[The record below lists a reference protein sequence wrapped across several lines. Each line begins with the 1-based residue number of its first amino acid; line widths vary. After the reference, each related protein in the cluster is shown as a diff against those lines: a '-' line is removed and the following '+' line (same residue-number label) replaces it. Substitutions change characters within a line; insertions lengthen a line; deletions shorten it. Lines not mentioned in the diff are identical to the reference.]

1 MSFEGVK
8 SRNLTVLFG
17 IAAAA
22 IIGFFAVSMFMGTP
36 IVRDSITEESTILAK
51 TGTDCIVDTND
62 SIMSSKT
69 ITNCELEV
77 GTTVKITYKSGLPT
91 ARLASP

>member
-1 MSFEGVK
+1 MSFEGTK

-22 IIGFFAVSMFMGTP
+22 IVGFFAVSMFMGAP
-36 IVRDSITEESTILAK
+36 IIRDTITEEVSIMAK
-51 TGTDCIVDTND
+51 TGTDCIVDTKD

-69 ITNCELEV
+69 ITGCDFPV
-77 GTTVKITYKSGLPT
+77 GTNVKITYKSGLPT
-91 ARLASP
+91 AQIESP

>member
-1 MSFEGVK
+1 MSFEGTK

-22 IIGFFAVSMFMGTP
+22 IVGFFAISMFMGAP
-36 IVRDSITEESTILAK
+36 IIRDTTTEETEVIASDNNVCVVETM
-51 TGTDCIVDTND
+51 D

-69 ITNCELEV
+69 ISDCNLEV
-77 GTTVKITYKSGLPT
+77 GAKVKITYKNGLPT
-91 ARLASP
+91 ATIESP

>member
-1 MSFEGVK
+1 MSFEGAK

-22 IIGFFAVSMFMGTP
+22 IIGFFAVSMFLGAP
-36 IVRDSITEESTILAK
+36 IVRDTITEEVSIMAK
-51 TGTDCIVDTND
+51 TGNDCIVETKD

-69 ITNCELEV
+69 ITDCDLSV
-77 GTTVKITYKSGLPT
+77 GAKVKITYKSGLPT
-91 ARLASP
+91 AEIGSP

>member
-1 MSFEGVK
+1 MSFEGIK

-22 IIGFFAVSMFMGTP
+22 LVGFFTVSMFMGAP
-36 IVRDSITEESTILAK
+36 IIRDSITEEVTIMAK
-51 TGTDCIVDTND
+51 DGTNCIIDTND

-69 ITNCELEV
+69 ITGCDLPV
-77 GTTVKITYKSGLPT
+77 GTNVKITYKSGLPT
-91 ARLASP
+91 AEIESP